1 MEAGGGET
9 TKSLRATLAEGRSI
23 EVGGYELAPEMAA
36 ALDALDLSGAAL
48 APELRIDWIEVVPE
62 ADRGPSPASERV
74 IAKWR
79 DAGLAPEVE
88 TVVGAAFWSI
98 QETTLAPALIAR
110 TTALMGP
117 GDATRR

>member
-1 MEAGGGET
+1 M
-9 TKSLRATLAEGRSI
+9 AT
-23 EVGGYELAPEMAA
+23 
-36 ALDALDLSGAAL
+36 ALDTLDLSGATL
-48 APELRIDWIEVVPE
+48 APDLRIDWIEVVPE
-62 ADRGPSPASERV
+62 ADRGASPASERV

-117 GDATRR
+117 EDATRR